1 MVLKVVAVLIRQS
14 RQTKDLLEVKKL
26 FLSDLT
32 KLCNN
37 NRENR
42 RFVNVLFMKMVLIW
56 FILDHYLPA
65 LVNGKSLSLLDEV
78 VLIIGISCNRR
89 KFVIQIS
96 LALKSRPGTT

>member
-26 FLSDLT
+26 LLSDLT

-42 RFVNVLFMKMVLIW
+42 RFAFTRYSFSSLVHIGTVLVNV
-56 FILDHYLPA
+56 
-65 LVNGKSLSLLDEV
+65 
-78 VLIIGISCNRR
+78 
-89 KFVIQIS
+89 
-96 LALKSRPGTT
+96 T